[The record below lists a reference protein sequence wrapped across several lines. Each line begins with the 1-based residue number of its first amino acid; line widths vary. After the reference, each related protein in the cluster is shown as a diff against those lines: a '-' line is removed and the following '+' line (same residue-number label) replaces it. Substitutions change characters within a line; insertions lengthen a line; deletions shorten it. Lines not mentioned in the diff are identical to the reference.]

1 MAERMMIT
9 DEILAAFLDGNVSG
23 KEAEAILK
31 AAVADSTLREFLSI
45 AADVSDH
52 PLQESSPLAALAAE
66 APDGLCAVHCE
77 RYVLQCFGITKSVE
91 ELVSYA
97 RGSGMMM
104 DGGTPLA
111 NVGNISEHYG
121 LSVRRVFA
129 TDLQEVEVALSDGS
143 QVIAAVDVG
152 ELDPLRA
159 EYEYLEDRIIGP
171 RPDHCVV
178 VLACDLSADE
188 IVCYDPSTGD
198 IPVSLQVPV
207 FLDAWDDSEN
217 YMVVVSGS
225 RNF

>member
-23 KEAEAILK
+23 KEAEAILQ
-31 AAVADSTLREFLSI
+31 AAVTDSALREFLAI

-91 ELVSYA
+91 ELFSYA
-97 RGSGMMM
+97 DCHGLIK

-111 NVGNISEHYG
+111 NVGCISEHYG
-121 LSVRRVFA
+121 LSVSRVFA
-129 TDLQEVEVALSDGS
+129 SDLEEVEKALSDGS
-143 QVIAAVDVG
+143 QVIAGVDVG
-152 ELDPLRA
+152 ELDPARTD
-159 EYEYLEDRIIGP
+159 YEYLEDRIIGP

-178 VLACDLSADE
+178 ILACDLSADE
-188 IVCYDPSTGD
+188 VVCYDPSSGD
-198 IPVSLQVPV
+198 MPVTIPVPA
-207 FLDAWDDSEN
+207 FLDAWKDSEN
-217 YMVVVSGS
+217 YLVTVGK
-225 RNF
+225 

>member
-23 KEAEAILK
+23 KEAEAILQ
-31 AAVADSTLREFLSI
+31 AAATDSSLREFLAI

-52 PLQESSPLAALAAE
+52 TLQECSPLAALAAE

-77 RYVLQCFGITKSVE
+77 RYILQCFGISKPVD
-91 ELVSYA
+91 ELVSFMLD
-97 RGSGMMM
+97 RGLIR

-111 NVGNISEHYG
+111 NVGYLSEYYG
-121 LSVRRVFA
+121 LFVNRIFA
-129 TDLQEVEVALSDGS
+129 SGLEEIEAALAAGR

-152 ELDPLRA
+152 ELDPSRA

-178 VLACDLSADE
+178 VLSCDLAE
-188 IVCYDPSTGD
+188 GEVVCYDPSTGD
-198 IPVSLQVPV
+198 LPVTIPAPA
-207 FLDAWDDSEN
+207 FLDAWRDSEG
-217 YMVVVSGS
+217 YMVVVELPE
-225 RNF
+225 